1 MYILCR
7 KDVSSYLDRTYG
19 LTGVRRIIFRRQFK
33 DTTCGRH
40 VREPLPEGMKGYEI
54 EYVKMLYMR

>member
-33 DTTCGRH
+33 DTTCGRR

-54 EYVKMLYMR
+54 E